1 LKFFVKSMVRII
13 SFNLVIWADIRYRK
27 SRRVS

>member
-13 SFNLVIWADIRYRK
+13 FFNLVIWADIRYRK
-27 SRRVS
+27 

>member
-13 SFNLVIWADIRYRK
+13 FFNLVIWADIRYRK
-27 SRRVS
+27 SRPVS